1 MALTDTS
8 LITRNSIFNNT
19 LSFNKSNPVWGF
31 DVNRAQN
38 SSKSLLTYGYESRRL
53 SEWTLRSHLNFS
65 RSLSLNG
72 VFKTG
77 TNQLLSSSTNID
89 SNDYNLKQYSLEPNL
104 TYTHKSNLRVLLGYR
119 YGSKTNDPN
128 FGLLKSISS
137 SLNSELKY
145 NILQSTSIQA
155 KFVFSNISFN
165 AKDATATS
173 GAINSPVG
181 YVILDGLLPGKNYLW
196 NLNLTKKLGGNLE
209 LNIEYE
215 GRKPGEGRTVHTG
228 RASLRALL

>member
-1 MALTDTS
+1 M
-8 LITRNSIFNNT
+8 
-19 LSFNKSNPVWGF
+19 NP
-31 DVNRAQN
+31 
-38 SSKSLLTYGYESRRL
+38 SSVVGWRD
-53 SEWTLRSHLNFS
+53 
-65 RSLSLNG
+65 
-72 VFKTG
+72 
-77 TNQLLSSSTNID
+77 SSVVQSV
-89 SNDYNLKQYSLEPNL
+89 SGLGLGDYNLKQYSLEPNL